1 MTIDNLNIF
10 CIFKTTLGGTFARKI
25 QKLLAFYALIRTFV
39 PQNSNGMKPLILI
52 SNDDGYQ
59 AKGINRLIEMVRP
72 LGQIVVC
79 APDGPR
85 SGSACAF
92 SATTP
97 LTLTLRRKE
106 EDLEVWSC
114 NGSPVDCVKMAL
126 ANICER
132 KPDLVIGGIN
142 HGDNASVNT
151 HYSGTMGV
159 TMEGCMKY
167 IPSIAFSLCDH
178 RADANFE
185 PLAPYV
191 KQMTE
196 RVLRDGLPKGVC
208 LNVNFPGPSIGGAT
222 ITTPEQDHPEGDYQG
237 VRICRMAHGTWS
249 NETSRCHHPRGYD
262 YWWMVGHY
270 RNDEPDAEDTDN
282 WALNHG
288 YVAVTPT
295 RVDVTAYEA
304 IEQLKNWEI

>member
-1 MTIDNLNIF
+1 
-10 CIFKTTLGGTFARKI
+10 
-25 QKLLAFYALIRTFV
+25 
-39 PQNSNGMKPLILI
+39 MKPLILI
-52 SNDDGYQ
+52 SNDDGYK
-59 AKGINRLIEMVRP
+59 AKGINSLIEMVRP
-72 LGQIVVC
+72 LGRIVVC

-114 NGSPVDCVKMAL
+114 NGTPVDCVKMAL

-167 IPSIAFSLCDH
+167 IPSIAYSLCDYS
-178 RADANFE
+178 ADADFS
-185 PLAPYV
+185 PMAPYV
-191 KQMTE
+191 RQMTE
-196 RVLRDGLPKGVC
+196 RVLREGLPQGVC
-208 LNVNFPGPSIGGAT
+208 LNINFPDPSNLPCLGEASV
-222 ITTPEQDHPEGDYQG
+222 TPPKQGETEGVFKG
-237 VRICRMAHGTWS
+237 VKVCRMAHGTWF
-249 NETSRCHHPRGYD
+249 NETKKCSHPRGYD
-262 YWWMVGHY
+262 YWWMVGSY
-270 RNDEPDAEDTDN
+270 NNDEPDAEDTDN
-282 WALNHG
+282 WALQHG
-288 YVAVTPT
+288 FIAITPT

-304 IEQLKNWEI
+304 MEQFKRWETTLNSNL